1 MTNGQNITSAL
12 KSAHE
17 RELEAVKKE
26 QESAEAKA
34 RARAEEARAMDIQ
47 HAYQGITTTRGGVV
61 VVPAVVP
68 PTASVSTSTP
78 TPPSITVTNVQVTM
92 TTNYIVNMTP
102 AVPIV
107 VTPTRVEV
115 RLDSAPTPYVVYG
128 PYGYRS
134 Y

>member
-1 MTNGQNITSAL
+1 MTNGQNVTSAI
-12 KSAHE
+12 KSANE

-26 QESAEAKA
+26 QEAKDA
-34 RARAEEARAMDIQ
+34 KERARAEEARAMDIQ

-68 PTASVSTSTP
+68 PTAPVKSAPAPAGV
-78 TPPSITVTNVQVTM
+78 TVTNVHVM
-92 TTNYIVNMTP
+92 VTTNYVINVAPTIP
-102 AVPIV
+102 VV
-107 VTPTRVEV
+107 VTPTRVDV
-115 RLDSAPTPYVVYG
+115 LFDSRPAPYVVYG